1 MLFLAATFLDHLPVK
16 LRNVNLFRNP
26 LRKILVER
34 EYYDVKTFLANKFT
48 DADVL
53 KFESRTDLDKYSK

>member
-1 MLFLAATFLDHLPVK
+1 MAKTVI
-16 LRNVNLFRNP
+16 NVNLFRN

-34 EYYDVKTFLANKFT
+34 EYYDVKTFLVDKFT

-53 KFESRTDLDKYSK
+53 KFVSSTVLDKYSK